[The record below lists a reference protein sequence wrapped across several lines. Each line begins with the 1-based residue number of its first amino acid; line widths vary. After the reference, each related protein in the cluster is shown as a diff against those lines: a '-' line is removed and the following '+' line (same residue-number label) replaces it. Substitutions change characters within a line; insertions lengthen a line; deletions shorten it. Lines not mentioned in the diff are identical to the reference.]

1 MLKKNWYLLL
11 PLLLIAVPGLL
22 FGYYS
27 LSHGYKPADAWNAT
41 RYFLQSGTRYTQ
53 NYSETNFAR
62 LRPGM
67 DGRTVYEVMRMQPFE
82 RHDSDSRWL
91 YSLAKP
97 GATAYHERVVVLER
111 DKDNVPRVKTLLRG
125 FKVPAPVQ

>member
-11 PLLLIAVPGLL
+11 PFLLFAVPGML
-22 FGYYS
+22 FAYYS
-27 LSHGYKPADAWNAT
+27 LSHDYESEDAWKAT
-41 RYFLQSGTRYTQ
+41 RYFLLSGTRYTQ
-53 NYSETNFAR
+53 NYSEANFTR

-82 RHDSDSRWL
+82 RHDNDSRWL

-97 GATAYHERVVVLER
+97 GCHAYHERVVILER
-111 DKDNVPRVKTLLRG
+111 GKDNVPRVKTLVRR
-125 FKVPAPVQ
+125 FKVSSPAL